1 MILVVLGLRG
11 SQGILGIA
19 KLGKR
24 GGIGVVGIGQLGIGI
39 AQSSLETSGGIDGS
53 LIASVGSVQL
63 NQLLVARR
71 ARGKGCLM
79 VDSLKIGLECLIAGK
94 LGLGLDDLEV
104 RIDDGFV
111 GGLELL
117 LGIGDTGDGSVIGG
131 LGVVDRLLGTGEAL
145 EGLVCGGK
153 LVLGGLGL
161 RLRVGQDLRL
171 GGNCLLGARKS
182 GRGVH
187 ICGLSLVNASLGS
200 VVGLLGIVKRA
211 LLVRKIRLGG
221 IALGGKVLDRSG
233 SVVIRLVGLI
243 GLYLGGVAGAAS
255 LRLVSSGLGCLRLA
269 VSKRGVCLIESCL
282 GSSGLALGGV
292 ELGLGRLDVDTLEFG
307 FGGVVCRLR
316 GGGAGLGLLVLAL
329 GGVHVH
335 ICCGESVLGGIL
347 PVYSCEVSFPSSSK
361 VLLRLGELALKLL
374 ELRLLRLRAAS
385 VIGRVDVVVHE
396 LLELGDS
403 EISLSIISAV
413 IEYGYLGIGVL
424 TATGRDTDSL
434 RAGIDDVEIVPALF
448 VDAVVVLVDIV

>member
-1 MILVVLGLRG
+1 
-11 SQGILGIA
+11 
-19 KLGKR
+19 
-24 GGIGVVGIGQLGIGI
+24 
-39 AQSSLETSGGIDGS
+39 
-53 LIASVGSVQL
+53 
-63 NQLLVARR
+63 
-71 ARGKGCLM
+71 M

-94 LGLGLDDLEV
+94 LGLGLDDIEV

-117 LGIGDTGDGSVIGG
+117 LGIGDTGHGSVIGG

-161 RLRVGQDLRL
+161 RLCVGQGLRL

-182 GRGVH
+182 GCGVH

-255 LRLVSSGLGCLRLA
+255 LRLVSSGLSCLRLA
-269 VSKRGVCLIESCL
+269 VSKRGV
-282 GSSGLALGGV
+282 AL
-292 ELGLGRLDVDTLEFG
+292 
-307 FGGVVCRLR
+307 
-316 GGGAGLGLLVLAL
+316 
-329 GGVHVH
+329 
-335 ICCGESVLGGIL
+335 S
-347 PVYSCEVSFPSSSK
+347 
-361 VLLRLGELALKLL
+361 
-374 ELRLLRLRAAS
+374 RAAWAVAAS
-385 VIGRVDVVVHE
+385 P
-396 LLELGDS
+396 LAAS
-403 EISLSIISAV
+403 SLV
-413 IEYGYLGIGVL
+413 WGVL
-424 TATGRDTDSL
+424 TSIPLSL
-434 RAGIDDVEIVPALF
+434 ASAASYVVFAAAVPDLAFSYSPLAVFTF
-448 VDAVVVLVDIV
+448 VSAAV

>member
-1 MILVVLGLRG
+1 MI
-11 SQGILGIA
+11 
-19 KLGKR
+19 
-24 GGIGVVGIGQLGIGI
+24 
-39 AQSSLETSGGIDGS
+39 
-53 LIASVGSVQL
+53 
-63 NQLLVARR
+63 
-71 ARGKGCLM
+71 
-79 VDSLKIGLECLIAGK
+79 DSLKIGLECLVVGK
-94 LGLGLDDLEV
+94 LCLGLEDIEV

-117 LGIGDTGDGSVIGG
+117 LGIGDTGHGSVIGG
-131 LGVVDRLLGTGEAL
+131 LGVVDRLLGAGKAL
-145 EGLVCGGK
+145 EGLVRGSQ
-153 LVLGGLGL
+153 LTLSSLGLGL
-161 RLRVGQDLRL
+161 RIGHSLRL
-171 GGNCLLGARKS
+171 GGNRLLGVQKS
-182 GRGVH
+182 SRGLD
-187 ICGLSLVNASLGS
+187 ICGLGLVYTSLGGI
-200 VVGLLGIVKRA
+200 VGLLGIVKRA

-243 GLYLGGVAGAAS
+243 GLCLGGVAGAAS

-282 GSSGLALGGV
+282 GSSGLALGGIEV
-292 ELGLGRLDVDTLEFG
+292 LLEGLDVDSAERVLR
-307 FGGVVCRLR
+307 GVVCRLR

-385 VIGRVDVVVHE
+385 IIGRVDVVVHE

-403 EISLSIISAV
+403 EISLSVISTV
-413 IEYGYLGIGVL
+413 IEDGYLGIGVL
-424 TATGRDTDSL
+424 TATGRDTDGF
-434 RAGIDDVEIVPALF
+434 RGGIDDVEIMPAL
-448 VDAVVVLVDIV
+448 VIDAVVVLVDVIGIISVAAEFVAILRDVLIECLLLLCVEAGVGPTECILGLAAGICAASAGKIFPVVEIAVRVSPDVR

>member
-1 MILVVLGLRG
+1 
-11 SQGILGIA
+11 
-19 KLGKR
+19 
-24 GGIGVVGIGQLGIGI
+24 
-39 AQSSLETSGGIDGS
+39 
-53 LIASVGSVQL
+53 
-63 NQLLVARR
+63 
-71 ARGKGCLM
+71 M
-79 VDSLKIGLECLIAGK
+79 VDSLKIGLECLVVGK

-104 RIDDGFV
+104 RIDDNFV

-131 LGVVDRLLGTGEAL
+131 LGVVDRLLSAGEAL
-145 EGLVCGGK
+145 EGLVCAGQFA
-153 LVLGGLGL
+153 LGGLDL
-161 RLRVGQDLRL
+161 RLCVGQGLRL
-171 GGNCLLGARKS
+171 GGNCLFGVRKS

-243 GLYLGGVAGAAS
+243 GLYLGGVVGAAS

-316 GGGAGLGLLVLAL
+316 GSGAGLSLLVLAL
-329 GGVHVH
+329 GGVHVRV
-335 ICCGESVLGGIL
+335 GRGIGVASAFL
-347 PVYSCEVSFPSSSK
+347 LIQCVRISRSSSPE
-361 VLLRLGELALKLL
+361 VLLRLCQLILQLL
-374 ELRLLRLRAAS
+374 LLLLSAACI
-385 VIGRVDVVVHE
+385 VGGIDVVGDE

-403 EISLSIISAV
+403 EVLLPRASTIV
-413 IEYGYLGIGVL
+413 ENGYLGIGVL
-424 TATGRDTDSL
+424 TATGCDADSL
-434 RAGIDDVEIVPALF
+434 RAGIDDVEIVSALM
-448 VDAVVVLVDIV
+448 VDAVVVLVDIVGIISMASKCIAILRDVLIECLLLLCVEAGVGQTEGILGFASGVCSAAACKVLTLIEIAVRVSPDVR